1 MQNLAPPGLSPL
13 ELWAPELG
21 SFDYL
26 RDNMTSLASPS
37 ERSLHRIPDVIPA
50 YVTHDDDKQTLKISD
65 LYLLPKIFAGQL
77 KIVRRPISRQLDISQ

>member
-1 MQNLAPPGLSPL
+1 M

-37 ERSLHRIPDVIPA
+37 ERIFHRIRDLTLVYVI
-50 YVTHDDDKQTLKISD
+50 YDDDEQILKISA
-65 LYLLPKIFAGQL
+65 L
-77 KIVRRPISRQLDISQ
+77 

>member
-26 RDNMTSLASPS
+26 RDNMTSLAPPS
-37 ERSLHRIPDVIPA
+37 ERSLHRIPDLTVVN
-50 YVTHDDDKQTLKISD
+50 VTLDDDEQMLKISD
-65 LYLLPKIFAGQL
+65 L
-77 KIVRRPISRQLDISQ
+77 